1 MINNTIA
8 LADHVP
14 RCHLVYHRLKL
25 TLSHATQRT
34 LRRALAS
41 AAPSWDSL
49 SPPHLPMQ
57 FSAAVVIMAGFA
69 ASRTVSARLVASPR
83 YECDADGFRFLYFIV
98 IFSTHPTAT
107 LVYSAVPT
115 TSPRLRLSLHCS
127 WFSQHN
133 LHIYTRR
140 SSAARELRLP
150 TTSPSTPHLSP
161 LSPRRTM
168 RLTLT

>member
-41 AAPSWDSL
+41 AAPSWGSL

-57 FSAAVVIMAGFA
+57 FSAAVVIMDGFA

-133 LHIYTRR
+133 LHNLHADPALHVSLDCRQHRLQLLTCHHCHH
-140 SSAARELRLP
+140 AGPCGLR
-150 TTSPSTPHLSP
+150 
-161 LSPRRTM
+161 
-168 RLTLT
+168 

>member
-41 AAPSWDSL
+41 AAPSWGSL

-57 FSAAVVIMAGFA
+57 FSAAVVIMDGFA
-69 ASRTVSARLVASPR
+69 ASRTVSARLVVSPR

-107 LVYSAVPT
+107 LIYSAVST
-115 TSPRLRLSLHCS
+115 
-127 WFSQHN
+127 
-133 LHIYTRR
+133 TRR
-140 SSAARELRLP
+140 HDSASRCIARVFLSTISRFIHADPALHVSLDCRQHRLQLLTYHHCHHAGPCGLR
-150 TTSPSTPHLSP
+150 
-161 LSPRRTM
+161 
-168 RLTLT
+168 